1 MSSQLNLRQ
10 KGVPIMEMER
20 INDDTIRVVVT
31 NDDLAERS
39 ISVIDLLGNQE
50 EIERFFYNILEEVD
64 VNHDFENNEA
74 VTFQVLPNRNG
85 LELFISKNIGDKA
98 MMDGVINSMFGNR
111 TETDL
116 NDDVSESLLAQLL
129 DNDGVEEPKPAA
141 KNTTGDAQIVD
152 KIVQAA
158 QEVARD
164 QHDAQQII
172 VKFKDFEAVIQLAKM
187 LKTMTM
193 PSRLMDYHQAYYLE
207 LTVTDIATHT
217 QIQDVTAIVREY
229 GEVVT
234 LAPEVLTEHGKV
246 IFKADA
252 LEQILE
258 LFK

>member
-1 MSSQLNLRQ
+1 
-10 KGVPIMEMER
+10 MEMER

-64 VNHDFENNEA
+64 VDHDFENNEA

-111 TETDL
+111 ENSNL
-116 NDDVSESLLAQLL
+116 NDEVSESLLEQLL
-129 DNDGVEEPKPAA
+129 DNDGMDAPKPAA
-141 KNTTGDAQIVD
+141 QTPTDEAKMVD
-152 KIVQAA
+152 RIVQAA

-164 QHDAQQII
+164 QSDEQQLI
-172 VKFKDFEAVIQLAKM
+172 VKFNDFEAIIQLAKR
-187 LKTMTM
+187 LTTM
-193 PSRLMDYHQAYYLE
+193 PLQSQLFDYHHDYYLE
-207 LTVTDIATHT
+207 LQLRDLATHT
-217 QIQDVTAIVREY
+217 QIQDVTAVVREY
-229 GEVVT
+229 GEIVSI
-234 LAPEVLTEHGKV
+234 APEVLSEHGKV
-246 IFKADA
+246 IFKENT
-252 LEQILE
+252 LQQVLE